1 MDKFWLRIIYIFS
14 IVITLAIAF
23 LILGPRPDG
32 IEGMVDVSMLPLV
45 NALLNSASTLL
56 LIVAL
61 WLIKKKN
68 IPAHKTAML
77 SAFGTSSLFLVTYM
91 IYHWF
96 KAGPKAYI
104 GDYSTIYYFILL
116 THIILAI
123 FIIPM
128 ALITLYRGWN
138 MQVEKHKS
146 IARITYPVWLYVSL
160 TGVVIYLMLY

>member
-14 IVITLAIAF
+14 IVITLAITF

-68 IPAHKTAML
+68 IPAELQKFGYQDIRNWSNMEAKFELASLLAHPK
-77 SAFGTSSLFLVTYM
+77 SAITNIKVVFLNE
-91 IYHWF
+91 F
-96 KAGPKAYI
+96 
-104 GDYSTIYYFILL
+104 S
-116 THIILAI
+116 
-123 FIIPM
+123 
-128 ALITLYRGWN
+128 
-138 MQVEKHKS
+138 
-146 IARITYPVWLYVSL
+146 
-160 TGVVIYLMLY
+160 

>member
-1 MDKFWLRIIYIFS
+1 MDKFWLRIIYIIS

-23 LILGPRPDG
+23 LILGPRP
-32 IEGMVDVSMLPLV
+32 EGAEGKLDVSGLPFI
-45 NALLNSASTLL
+45 NAVLNSASTLL
-56 LIVAL
+56 LIIAL

-77 SAFGTSSLFLVTYM
+77 SAFGTSSLFLVTYV

-104 GDYSTIYYFILL
+104 GDYTMIYYFVLI
-116 THIILAI
+116 THIVLAI

-138 MQVEKHKS
+138 MQVVEHRR
-146 IARITYPVWLYVSL
+146 IAKITYPIWLYVSA
-160 TGVVIYLMLY
+160 TGVFIYLMLY